1 MNSICYRYSFCNLC
15 RSFTFS
21 ISHPLGTHSLFQQCI
36 PCPQCM
42 SLEHSGRNIRGATH
56 AIEPGASHTNPSGH
70 SHPGTLQEHLSDM
83 VTSSEFKKKHL
94 NYDSFVAIRIIF
106 FDSRN

>member
-1 MNSICYRYSFCNLC
+1 
-15 RSFTFS
+15 
-21 ISHPLGTHSLFQQCI
+21 
-36 PCPQCM
+36 M
-42 SLEHSGRNIRGATH
+42 SLVHSGRNIRGATH

-83 VTSSEFKKKHL
+83 VTSSELKKHL
-94 NYDSFVAIRIIF
+94 NYDSFVVIKSIF